1 LAKVRASRVVIE
13 VPEGLRLLPDE
24 LEERLRI
31 ELALRLYGKNIA
43 SLGQARSITRL
54 SKWSL
59 LELLLKKECYYTMR
73 RGSERSCKPLEGLA
87 VIGSGSQTIYLLQTI
102 KNMIT
107 DEIWNGGVKV
117 GNIVLSSLW
126 VKGNN
131 SEDNDWD
138 PLNVMNGILD
148 NRITRKTKI
157 TTLNTE
163 TLLE

>member
-13 VPEGLRLLPDE
+13 VPEVLRLPPDE

-31 ELALRLYGKNIA
+31 ELALRLYEKSIA

-54 SKWSL
+54 SKWSF
-59 LELLLKKECYYTMR
+59 LETLLKKECYYTMR
-73 RGSERSCKPLEGLA
+73 RGSERSYKPLEGLV
-87 VIGSGSQTIYLLQTI
+87 VIGSSSQTIYLLQTI

-107 DEIWNGGVKV
+107 NEIWNEGVKV

-126 VKGNN
+126 VQGNN
-131 SEDNDWD
+131 SEDNDRD
-138 PLNVMNGILD
+138 LLNAMNGILD
-148 NRITRKTKI
+148 NKI

>member
-1 LAKVRASRVVIE
+1 MAKVRASRVVIE
-13 VPEGLRLLPDE
+13 VPEVLRLPPDE

-31 ELALRLYGKNIA
+31 ELALRLYEKSIA
-43 SLGQARSITRL
+43 ILGQARSITRL
-54 SKWSL
+54 SKWSF

-73 RGSERSCKPLEGLA
+73 RGSERSYKPLEGLV
-87 VIGSGSQTIYLLQTI
+87 VIGSSSQTIYLLQTI

-107 DEIWNGGVKV
+107 NEIWNEGVKV
-117 GNIVLSSLW
+117 GNIVLSSLR
-126 VKGNN
+126 VQGNN

-138 PLNVMNGILD
+138 PLNAMNGILD
-148 NRITRKTKI
+148 NKI